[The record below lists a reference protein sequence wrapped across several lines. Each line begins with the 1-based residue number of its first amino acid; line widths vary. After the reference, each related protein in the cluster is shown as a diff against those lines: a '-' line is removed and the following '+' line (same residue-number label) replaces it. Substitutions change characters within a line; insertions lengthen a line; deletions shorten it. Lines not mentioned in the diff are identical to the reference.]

1 MFGQPWPPLQPPF
14 VAVER
19 RNEED
24 GREERDDGFESEKG
38 GRESCVCREGE
49 GVGAATPS
57 AAGIRKEGGGEE
69 EEVGRRRRMKKQM
82 AEGEGV

>member
-1 MFGQPWPPLQPPF
+1 MRGRENREEATEFGQPWPPLQPPF

-49 GVGAATPS
+49 GS
-57 AAGIRKEGGGEE
+57 APPHLRPPEFASRAEERKR
-69 EEVGRRRRMKKQM
+69 EV
-82 AEGEGV
+82 A